1 MMPEQILQYIV
12 YAFFLYL
19 TLINLIAVIV
29 TICDKHISKRP
40 RGSIR
45 RVPEKTFVRFSMLGG
60 GIGTLLAM
68 LLIRHKTKDHNALLL
83 KIALWT
89 AVWLALILVLLGK
102 NN

>member
-1 MMPEQILQYIV
+1 MEQIVRYLF
-12 YAFFLYL
+12 YAFLLYL
-19 TLINLIAVIV
+19 ALINLIAAIV
-29 TICDKHISKRP
+29 TIYDKHISKRP

-45 RVPEKTFVRFSMLGG
+45 RVPEKVFVRFSMLGG

-68 LLIRHKTKDHNALLL
+68 LLIHHKTKDHNALLL

-89 AVWLALILVLLGK
+89 VLWLALILALLGQ